1 MASGSILI
9 GLIFIALVFRGAA
22 SAQGQDPTKPPSL
35 IIEPSELPL
44 TYPQGPYDVHFH
56 ATGNYVPVLR
66 WRVESGTL
74 PPGIKLEDN
83 GTLHG
88 EAQRAGEFQF
98 VISARDGG
106 QPQQAVQRG
115 YVIKVVNAMTLSW
128 KNPAHV
134 VGNRIQGS
142 VEVSNATVDDIDLTF
157 DVKAVA
163 DNGRATEIGYQHFVL
178 TRGTIGMA
186 LPFGETL
193 PHGAYLVNVNLV
205 GEVAKTRAIYRQ
217 MLQTPAPLQVVIGP

>member
-1 MASGSILI
+1 
-9 GLIFIALVFRGAA
+9 
-22 SAQGQDPTKPPSL
+22 
-35 IIEPSELPL
+35 
-44 TYPQGPYDVHFH
+44 
-56 ATGNYVPVLR
+56 
-66 WRVESGTL
+66 
-74 PPGIKLEDN
+74 
-83 GTLHG
+83 
-88 EAQRAGEFQF
+88 
-98 VISARDGG
+98 
-106 QPQQAVQRG
+106 
-115 YVIKVVNAMTLSW
+115 
-128 KNPAHV
+128 
-134 VGNRIQGS
+134 